1 MRQTSTGQN
10 DKQQTMLHNQA
21 GEKNEHGNLKHVS
34 YVSCFVANNPKLTCT
49 LTRRDLRKDVA
60 VIAMESLLLGT
71 DNTIA
76 EGESS
81 RFTIF
86 DAGFTFH
93 KLSYQ
98 TSSLQYPGFPAN
110 SDNELQPTPKL
121 F

>member
-1 MRQTSTGQN
+1 MYH
-10 DKQQTMLHNQA
+10 MYLA
-21 GEKNEHGNLKHVS
+21 
-34 YVSCFVANNPKLTCT
+34 FVPNNPKLTCT

-86 DAGFTFH
+86 DVGFTSH

-98 TSSLQYPGFPAN
+98 TSSLQYPEFPAN
-110 SDNELQPTPKL
+110 SDNDLQPTPKL